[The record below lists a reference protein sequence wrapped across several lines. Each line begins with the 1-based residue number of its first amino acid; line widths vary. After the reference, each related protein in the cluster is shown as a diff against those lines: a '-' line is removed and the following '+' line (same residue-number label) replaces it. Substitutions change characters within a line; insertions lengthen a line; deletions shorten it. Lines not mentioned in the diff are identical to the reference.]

1 MASRLQTVKSVD
13 KDDPRRAKPRGPQSF
28 SRAATG
34 IVLSLSLAA
43 GLFIWFKLRVV
54 TGMPRSAYAD
64 PDQQVVE
71 PPPRQRA
78 TEPSEPQ
85 KAVPQR
91 WAPDLETSPEHGENQ
106 NQNREN
112 PGESPVEVLQPAR

>member
-1 MASRLQTVKSVD
+1 MATRLQTVKSVD
-13 KDDPRRAKPRGPQSF
+13 KDDPRRAKPRGPRNF

-64 PDQQVVE
+64 PEQQVVE
-71 PPPRQRA
+71 VRPQRA
-78 TEPSEPQ
+78 TEPSEAQ
-85 KAVPQR
+85 KPAPER
-91 WAPDLETSPEHGENQ
+91 WAPDLEASPDQGQHQ
-106 NQNREN
+106 NQEN
-112 PGESPVEVLQPAR
+112 PGESPVDVHQPPR